1 MGVVVVETAV
11 VVEVVELVATVDVVT
26 RGVARLLLINSR
38 EPTTAT
44 AAATEMPIR
53 RSKRWR
59 LA

>member
-1 MGVVVVETAV
+1 VVGTAV
-11 VVEVVELVATVDVVT
+11 VVEVVELVATVEVVT

-44 AAATEMPIR
+44 ATATETPMR
-53 RSKRWR
+53 RVRRWR